1 LKRPQKTIQKPVER
15 TGVGLNLGLE
25 VTLRLRPA
33 PPDAG
38 VTFVRTDLPGA
49 PAIPAS
55 PEFAVPKAR
64 RTGLR
69 RGDAEVQMTE
79 HLLAAVAGF
88 EIDNL
93 LVEIDGPELP
103 AGDGSALLFAE
114 MLQEAG
120 LASQDAPS
128 RILTLRKPI
137 TIAEGTG
144 TIVALP
150 APNGLSLSYTLDFED
165 SGIGPQHFETNLSPE
180 RFLAELAPA
189 RTFVF
194 ESEAEQLLQSGFGRG
209 ASYANTLVVR
219 PDGSVIENRL
229 RFPDEFARHK
239 ALDLLGD
246 LRLAGPGLLARIL
259 AVKSGHAHN
268 LRLAEL
274 VHQDGSP
281 PDAVSL
287 DIRDIL
293 SVVPHR
299 YPFLLIDRI
308 VQIEAGRR
316 ATAIK
321 NVTINE
327 PFFIGHFPGRP
338 IMPGVLLIECMAQA
352 GGLLLYQRCADEN
365 MIAHLATV
373 DAAKFRRPVVPG
385 DQVRIEVHALR
396 MGSRTCKVAARAFV
410 EDQLAAEATITFMLV
425 ETPVST

>member
-1 LKRPQKTIQKPVER
+1 MTRPQKTIAKAVER
-15 TGVGLNLGLE
+15 AGIGLNLGRE

-33 PPDAG
+33 PPDSG
-38 VTFVRTDLPGA
+38 VTFARTDLPGA
-49 PAIPAS
+49 PTVPAS
-55 PEFAVPKAR
+55 AEFAVPKAR
-64 RTGLR
+64 RTALR
-69 RGDAEVQMTE
+69 RGEAEVQMTE
-79 HLLAAVAGF
+79 HFLAAVAGL

-93 LVEIDGPELP
+93 LADLTGPELP

-120 LASQDAPS
+120 AVEQDAPS

-137 TIAEGTG
+137 TITEGTG

-150 APNGLSLSYTLDFED
+150 SPNGLTLSYTLDFED
-165 SGIGPQHFETNLSPE
+165 SGIGPQHVEINLNPE

-194 ESEAEQLLQSGFGRG
+194 EAEAEELLRSGFGRG
-209 ASYANTLVVR
+209 ASYANTLVIR
-219 PDGSVIENRL
+219 PDGAAIENRL

-259 AVKSGHAHN
+259 AVKSGHVHN

-365 MIAHLATV
+365 MIAHLASV
-373 DAAKFRRPVVPG
+373 ESAKFRRPVVPG
-385 DQVRIEVHALR
+385 DQVRVEVQALR

-410 EDQLAAEATITFMLV
+410 EDQLAAEATITFMLI